1 MVLESSIGIILDVMD
16 GVCRMKVLVAES
28 HIQQLEELNV
38 ELDLKSMQSLVG
50 GFIEL
55 TTHPAL
61 QGYIIVANE
70 DGMGLNLKS
79 NVFDIVGAFFITKAG
94 DDGEFTS
101 LDNIDLQMIKKVW
114 EEYYTGS
121 SSR

>member
-1 MVLESSIGIILDVMD
+1 
-16 GVCRMKVLVAES
+16 MKVLVAES
-28 HIQQLEELNV
+28 HLQQLEELNL
-38 ELDLKSMQSLVG
+38 EIDLTSMQSLVG

-70 DGMGLNLKS
+70 DGLRLNLML
-79 NVFDIVGAFFITKAG
+79 NVVDIFGAFFITKAG
-94 DDGEFTS
+94 DDGEFVD
-101 LDNIDLQMIKKVW
+101 LDDLDLQTIKKVW
-114 EEYYTGS
+114 EGYYTDS

>member
-1 MVLESSIGIILDVMD
+1 
-16 GVCRMKVLVAES
+16 MKVLVAES

-94 DDGEFTS
+94 DDGEFAS
-101 LDNIDLQMIKKVW
+101 LDDLDVQTIKMVW
-114 EEYYTGS
+114 EEFYTGS
-121 SSR
+121 SNEEL

>member
-1 MVLESSIGIILDVMD
+1 
-16 GVCRMKVLVAES
+16 MKVLVAES
-28 HIQQLEELNV
+28 HIQQLEELNI
-38 ELDLKSMQSLVG
+38 EMDLKSMQSLVG

-70 DGMGLNLKS
+70 DGMRLNLKL
-79 NVFDIVGAFFITKAG
+79 NVVDIVGAFFITKAG
-94 DDGEFTS
+94 GDGEFAS
-101 LDNIDLQMIKKVW
+101 LDNLDLQIIKKVW